1 MVNKEFQTCKRNNE
15 GSGKL
20 RQKCIQF
27 HTFGP
32 PEKVLQVEQ
41 REISVLHKHDI
52 LVRMIAS
59 PINPSDLIPVKGS
72 YAHRIPLPNIPGYEG
87 VGIVE
92 QVGSEVK
99 KDYIGKRV
107 LPLRGEGTWQQFVKT
122 SVHHAIEVP
131 SFIDD
136 DTAAQL
142 YINPVTAFVI
152 CTETLRLRKGDI
164 IAVNAAGSAIGRIFA
179 QLANILGFTYIAV
192 VRNNRYTKKL
202 LELGASHVID
212 TSMEPLHETVM
223 EITNSK
229 GVDAAID
236 SVGGQSGTEL
246 AFSVREHGKFL
257 TLGLLSGVQVDW
269 RDIYTNTKVDPTLFH
284 LRHWNHTVSDEK
296 WQHTFQLLMQY
307 IKTKQLRCMKPN
319 SFYHISD
326 IQEAVRYVAANSVN
340 KGKVMLLFD

>member
-41 REISVLHKHDI
+41 RELSVLHKHDI

-212 TSMEPLHETVM
+212 TSMEPLHETIM
-223 EITNSK
+223 EITNGK

-307 IKTKQLRCMKPN
+307 IKMKQLGCMKPN

>member
-1 MVNKEFQTCKRNNE
+1 MVNRVAIFKRNNE

-41 REISVLHKHDI
+41 RGISDLHKHDI

-59 PINPSDLIPVKGS
+59 PINPSDLIPVRGS

-92 QVGSEVK
+92 QVGSGVR

-107 LPLRGEGTWQQFVKT
+107 LPLRGEGTWQQYVKT
-122 SVHHAIEVP
+122 SVHHAVEVP

-136 DTAAQL
+136 YTAAQL

-152 CTETLRLRKGDI
+152 CTETLRLRKGDV
-164 IAVNAAGSAIGRIFA
+164 IAVNAAGSAIGHIFS

-192 VRNNRYTKKL
+192 VRNSRYTKNL

-212 TSMEPLHETVM
+212 TSVEPLYETVM
-223 EITNSK
+223 EITNGK

-236 SVGGQSGTEL
+236 SIGGQSGTEL
-246 AFSVREHGKFL
+246 AFSVRENGEFL

-269 RDIYTNTKVDPTLFH
+269 KDIYTNTKVKPTLFH
-284 LRHWNHTVSDEK
+284 LRHWNNTVSDEK
-296 WQHTFQLLMQY
+296 WQYTFQLLIHY
-307 IKTKQLRCMKPN
+307 INTKQLVWMKPN
-319 SFYHISD
+319 SFYHIND
-326 IQEAVRYVAANSVN
+326 IQEAVRYVAANSAN

>member
-41 REISVLHKHDI
+41 RELSVLHKHDI

-202 LELGASHVID
+202 LELGASLVID
-212 TSMEPLHETVM
+212 TSMEPLHETIM
-223 EITNSK
+223 EITNGK

-307 IKTKQLRCMKPN
+307 IKMKQLGCMKPN